1 VTEQLV
7 HCLADALG
15 VIQKAVATGISKAV
29 YLHGSFG
36 SGKSHFMAVLSL
48 LLAGKPRARSIV
60 ELAPVVARHN
70 GWTEGRR
77 FLLVPYHMIGSNDL
91 ESAIL
96 GGYADHVRR
105 SHPQA
110 PIPGYYLAEHL
121 FRDADAMRAR
131 MGDEAFLSAL
141 NETAGGVE
149 SGWGGLAGGRTT
161 DRYESARLEAMDG
174 DERTRLVGDLIA
186 AFFRSYQTAVVQ
198 GESFLPL
205 DQALAVLSKHARDL
219 GYDAVILFLDE
230 LILWLAS
237 PAADLAFVSSE
248 GAKLSK
254 LVEAQHADRQVPW

>member
-1 VTEQLV
+1 MTLLRDLIPIPERVHQSDFVLRRTEGLAHAERTLDDSVVTEQLV
-7 HCLADALG
+7 HCFDDALG

-48 LLAGKPRARSIV
+48 LLAGNPRARSIV

-131 MGDEAFLSAL
+131 MGDEAFLGAL
-141 NETAGGVE
+141 NETAGGRSRAGADWPE
-149 SGWGGLAGGRTT
+149 AGRPTAMSRPGSRPWTATSGLAWCAISSRPS
-161 DRYESARLEAMDG
+161 SAP
-174 DERTRLVGDLIA
+174 TRRRWCRG
-186 AFFRSYQTAVVQ
+186 
-198 GESFLPL
+198 
-205 DQALAVLSKHARDL
+205 
-219 GYDAVILFLDE
+219 
-230 LILWLAS
+230 S
-237 PAADLAFVSSE
+237 PSC
-248 GAKLSK
+248 
-254 LVEAQHADRQVPW
+254 RWTRPWQCSPSTPGTWATMR